1 MPDSSSPSS
10 TSSGK
15 SSLFRARALDAI
27 DSREGLDE
35 LMTIVPER
43 SLYALTAIV
52 VLLVA
57 LLLWGIFGRVP
68 IVERGAGVVASSG
81 GTSIVSAPADGTL
94 ISGPLP
100 IGSVV
105 TSGRVIARVRT
116 GALED
121 VPLRAPLD
129 GTIVDVRVRGNVA
142 VKRGDPIVTIEPSG
156 AVLRIVGFVDYRAQP
171 QVVPGMAA
179 RVTPIDDSGVAPAA
193 LRGRVDAAAPEPAT
207 AARVA
212 TVIANG
218 SLAATLGG
226 TVREVSITIDGDAGK
241 ITPGSPFSIVL
252 VTGEVSPLAFL
263 FPLDH

>member
-1 MPDSSSPSS
+1 MPDSSSPS
-10 TSSGK
+10 TTTSGK

-43 SLYALTAIV
+43 SLYALGAIV

-57 LLLWGIFGRVP
+57 VLLWGIFGRVP
-68 IVERGAGVVASSG
+68 IVERGAGVVSSSG
-81 GTSIVSAPADGTL
+81 GTSIVSASADGTL

-100 IGSVV
+100 IGATV
-105 TSGRVIARVRT
+105 TRGAVIARVQT
-116 GALED
+116 SALED
-121 VPLRAPLD
+121 VPLRSPLD

-142 VKRGDPIVTIEPSG
+142 VKRGDPIVAIEPSG
-156 AVLRIVGFVDYRAQP
+156 AQLRIIGFVDYRAQP
-171 QVVPGMAA
+171 PVVPGMVA

-212 TVIANG
+212 AVIANG
-218 SLAATLGG
+218 SIAATLAG
-226 TVREVSITIDGDAGK
+226 TVREVSITIDGDPRK
-241 ITPGSPFSIVL
+241 VTPGSPFSIVL

-263 FPLDH
+263 FPIDR